1 MDPGHMLHRLF
12 VFLVVALTSG
22 CTLLG
27 GARVEAVATSVEKPS
42 NVALLVEVNEGDD
55 PVTGLATENFRIYEN
70 EQLLSE
76 SEVKRALLDR
86 TPVTAERVLLLVELH
101 GAPSSP
107 ERARVVRAVEV
118 FVEKIRPSVA
128 VSVFAYDG
136 SDSLKLVGEYERG
149 AGPAVASAIATA
161 PGPDGSRNLH
171 GAVLDG
177 VRQLELRLASEGKP
191 VRLGTIVVVAR
202 GPDLANRTTED
213 KMLQVLDAV
222 NFNVIGVGIGEDTPY
237 LYFARGGIV
246 RAQSADT
253 LPIALEEA
261 GARVVATQAKYY
273 LVSYCSPARAGQR
286 RVKIEVAYTTKT
298 GDERGGSTTH
308 DFDATGFGP
317 GCSPETMPRFAP
329 QKAVPAAAPTS
340 PASGTAPPGTVPAAD
355 PAGAPVTP
363 APPAQTPPGE
373 VVTPP
378 AKTESPK

>member
-1 MDPGHMLHRLF
+1 MLHRLF
-12 VFLVVALTSG
+12 VLLVVALTSG
-22 CTLLG
+22 CSLLG
-27 GARVEAVATSVEKPS
+27 GARVEAVATSVQKPS
-42 NVALLVEVNEGDD
+42 NVALLVEVTEAGE
-55 PVTGLATENFRIYEN
+55 PVTGLAPENFELYEN
-70 EQLLSE
+70 EQPLSE

-128 VSVFAYDG
+128 VAVFAYDG
-136 SDSLKLVGEYERG
+136 SESLKLVGEYARG
-149 AGPAVASAIATA
+149 AGPTVASAIATA

-171 GAVLDG
+171 GAVVDG
-177 VRQLELRLASEGKP
+177 VRQLELRLANEGKP

-213 KMLQVLDAV
+213 KMLQVLEAV
-222 NFNVIGVGIGEDTPY
+222 KFNVIAVGIGEDTPY
-237 LYFARGGIV
+237 LRFAHGGVV

-261 GARVVATQAKYY
+261 GARVVATQGKYY
-273 LVSYCSPARAGQR
+273 LVSYCSPARAGER
-286 RVKIEVAYTTKT
+286 RVKVEVRYTTKT

-317 GCSPETMPRFAP
+317 GCSPETMPHFAA
-329 QKAVPAAAPTS
+329 QKAAPASAPTPAAAPAG
-340 PASGTAPPGTVPAAD
+340 ASA
-355 PAGAPVTP
+355 PAGSPVNNAPE
-363 APPAQTPPGE
+363 ATPPGA
-373 VVTPP
+373 VVPPP
-378 AKTESPK
+378 AGTEYTQ